1 MNKIL
6 RKAFT
11 VITVVL
17 AISTPRTFAQSSV
30 RFMDSMQIIGSSCVS
45 CHSNFPVNNEQAWA
59 QNGGV
64 ISGLTFVIPGDPTN
78 SLLWQRL
85 HGIGGTIMPPS
96 GQLPQTQLDTISNW
110 IANFRSSLA
119 NASTRLSVQTGP
131 NIAIAGF
138 IIAGQSQKV
147 VIRGLGPTLSQ
158 FGVQGI
164 LANPQLFLFNQAGQV
179 IASNDNWQ
187 TGNQVNEIQ
196 SSGFAPPSAFEPVII
211 ATLPPGKYTAQL
223 RGVNNTTGVA
233 LVEVYGLPQT
243 SPVNLSNLST
253 RGLVQT
259 GGNIMIG
266 GFIITGISQKVVIR
280 GLGPT
285 LSQFGV
291 QGILADPQLLLFN
304 GAHQVIASND
314 DWQTG
319 NQVNEIQSSGFAP
332 AFPLESVIIATLPP
346 GNYTAQLQ
354 GFSNTTG
361 VALVEVYIFP

>member
-110 IANFRSSLA
+110 IADFRSSLA

-131 NIAIAGF
+131 NIAIAG
-138 IIAGQSQKV
+138 
-147 VIRGLGPTLSQ
+147 
-158 FGVQGI
+158 
-164 LANPQLFLFNQAGQV
+164 
-179 IASNDNWQ
+179 
-187 TGNQVNEIQ
+187 
-196 SSGFAPPSAFEPVII
+196 SS
-211 ATLPPGKYTAQL
+211 L
-223 RGVNNTTGVA
+223 R
-233 LVEVYGLPQT
+233 EYPK
-243 SPVNLSNLST
+243 
-253 RGLVQT
+253 R
-259 GGNIMIG
+259 
-266 GFIITGISQKVVIR
+266 
-280 GLGPT
+280 
-285 LSQFGV
+285 
-291 QGILADPQLLLFN
+291 
-304 GAHQVIASND
+304 
-314 DWQTG
+314 W
-319 NQVNEIQSSGFAP
+319 
-332 AFPLESVIIATLPP
+332 
-346 GNYTAQLQ
+346 
-354 GFSNTTG
+354 
-361 VALVEVYIFP
+361 